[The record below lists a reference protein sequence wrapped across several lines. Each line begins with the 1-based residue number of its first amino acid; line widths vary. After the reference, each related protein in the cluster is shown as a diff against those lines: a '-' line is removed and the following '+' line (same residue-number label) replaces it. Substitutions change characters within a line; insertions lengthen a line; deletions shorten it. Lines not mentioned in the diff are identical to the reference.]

1 MTWDQSS
8 VEPPSLNPRLWE
20 NQRSKN
26 KCVCYRMATTKAL
39 FIDRI
44 NWMLRCIFS
53 FTILSLLWTYK
64 HHLSYVLVSRV
75 HWDRNACMS
84 TKRICMCKKRN
95 HLFIQN
101 WSTSFSSLKCH
112 HLRHR
117 HSVVC
122 EKYDSWSLDRFFFSV
137 PAHATCF
144 HWSAPRLDCRGL
156 TWNRHHRKRMDVLL
170 RLFTWMH
177 PCMGK

>member
-1 MTWDQSS
+1 MFVIGWLRQKHCLSIALIECFVVFFPLPFFLYFGLINIIWVMCLSQGYIETGM
-8 VEPPSLNPRLWE
+8 P
-20 NQRSKN
+20 
-26 KCVCYRMATTKAL
+26 VCQ
-39 FIDRI
+39 
-44 NWMLRCIFS
+44 
-53 FTILSLLWTYK
+53 
-64 HHLSYVLVSRV
+64 
-75 HWDRNACMS
+75 RNAYACVRNAI
-84 TKRICMCKKRN
+84 TYLFRIEA
-95 HLFIQN
+95 QVY
-101 WSTSFSSLKCH
+101 H